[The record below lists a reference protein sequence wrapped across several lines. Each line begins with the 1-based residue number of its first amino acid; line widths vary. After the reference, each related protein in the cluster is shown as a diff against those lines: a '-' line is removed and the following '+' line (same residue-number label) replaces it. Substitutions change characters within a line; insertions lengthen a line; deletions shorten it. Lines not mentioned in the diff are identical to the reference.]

1 MIDKNRLVNTLC
13 DLIKIDSPSG
23 NESVIGQH
31 LINQL
36 ENLGVTADF
45 DDYGNVIGKS
55 DTGVGNPLL
64 LSAHMDTVEPGIGIT
79 PKIDGP
85 LLVSDNTT
93 VLGGDCKAGIAS
105 ILEAITSLREDAA
118 QHISFEVAFTRQ
130 EEIGLVGARNLDYS
144 KITAKEAIVFDGEG
158 PVTQLTSSSPTHV
171 GFEINIRGKA
181 AHAGVEP
188 EKGISAVRI
197 ASELITIL
205 PQGRLDE
212 ETTFNI
218 GVVTGGSVTNAV
230 PENASIKGEFRSHN
244 PVTLNGIQDILQ
256 NAITDVGN
264 TYPEAVIDIN
274 QNTHFER
281 YNLTGEESSVKTV
294 TKAFESLGLEYSLK
308 PSGGCTDANILIAH
322 GIDSAIV
329 GMADHNAHTVREYVV
344 IDELLDVARVC
355 DQILRA

>member
-130 EEIGLVGARNLDYS
+130 EEIGLVGARNLDLS
-144 KITAKEAIVFDGEG
+144 
-158 PVTQLTSSSPTHV
+158 
-171 GFEINIRGKA
+171 
-181 AHAGVEP
+181 
-188 EKGISAVRI
+188 
-197 ASELITIL
+197 LIHI
-205 PQGRLDE
+205 
-212 ETTFNI
+212 
-218 GVVTGGSVTNAV
+218 
-230 PENASIKGEFRSHN
+230 
-244 PVTLNGIQDILQ
+244 
-256 NAITDVGN
+256 
-264 TYPEAVIDIN
+264 
-274 QNTHFER
+274 
-281 YNLTGEESSVKTV
+281 
-294 TKAFESLGLEYSLK
+294 
-308 PSGGCTDANILIAH
+308 
-322 GIDSAIV
+322 
-329 GMADHNAHTVREYVV
+329 
-344 IDELLDVARVC
+344 
-355 DQILRA
+355 

>member
-93 VLGGDCKAGIAS
+93 VLG
-105 ILEAITSLREDAA
+105 
-118 QHISFEVAFTRQ
+118 
-130 EEIGLVGARNLDYS
+130 
-144 KITAKEAIVFDGEG
+144 
-158 PVTQLTSSSPTHV
+158 VTQLTSSSPTHV

-308 PSGGCTDANILIAH
+308 PSGGGTDANILIAH